1 MHHYPHYI
9 KAFKAAT
16 AHLTRV
22 QRSLYREAID
32 LYYDLEH
39 PWDAAD
45 FDGWA
50 HKLQA
55 RSDDEKAD
63 LRLVQKEFFPEVDG
77 CFRNERCDREILKYQ
92 SLIASASAAGKAS
105 AEKRKNAKA
114 TPVERP
120 LASRSTNQN
129 QNQNQTS
136 PNGDVAAGA
145 GNKASKGSRLPKEW
159 APSTDDLAF
168 ILAQRP
174 DLNPK
179 TTAEMFRDYWHS
191 KPGKDGVRVDWPAT
205 WRNWVRNQRVL
216 PGNTAL
222 ASEWWIG
229 GTKGTLDKGVELGL
243 TAPPQGDNNAWYHFQ
258 AQVWA
263 KMGEGPWLNPD
274 SRSYPIYKSL
284 RDGAAQETREAAHAD

>member
-1 MHHYPHYI
+1 MAVDWI
-9 KAFKAAT
+9 KM
-16 AHLTRV
+16 R
-22 QRSLYREAID
+22 
-32 LYYDLEH
+32 
-39 PWDAAD
+39 
-45 FDGWA
+45 
-50 HKLQA
+50 
-55 RSDDEKAD
+55 AD
-63 LRLVQKEFFPEVDG
+63 LLTHPKVVR
-77 CFRNERCDREILKYQ
+77 
-92 SLIASASAAGKAS
+92 IASALKADKLRVIGGLHAVWCLFDAHTVDGTLDGYTAKTLDDHLGWPGFAGAMTKVGWLEQNGESLAAPRFDEHNGQSAKRRATEAERKRESRKAS
-105 AEKRKNAKA
+105 ASDADKKRTREEKR
-114 TPVERP
+114 RD
-120 LASRSTNQN
+120 
-129 QNQNQTS
+129 TS
-136 PNGDVAAGA
+136 PNGDVGADA
-145 GNKASKGSRLPKEW
+145 GNKAPKGSRLPKAW

-191 KPGKDGVRVDWPAT
+191 KPGKDGVRIDWPAT

-284 RDGAAQETREAAHAD
+284 RDGAAQEPREVAHAA